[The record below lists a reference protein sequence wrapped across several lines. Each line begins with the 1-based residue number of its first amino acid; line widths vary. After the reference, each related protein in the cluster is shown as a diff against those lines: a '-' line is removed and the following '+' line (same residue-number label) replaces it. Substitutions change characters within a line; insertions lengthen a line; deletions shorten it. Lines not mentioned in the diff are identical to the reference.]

1 MSTKYQLTAPH
12 QNLQI
17 WAFLDTQNLQKSPK
31 PESLWSLLILVGATC
46 PVSYVPT
53 NTALRQSTTDN
64 RDQQLQS
71 AVDKN
76 RNQQSEEAVKNNKQP
91 AEWFPPSEWDFIST
105 WAECVLLDLF

>member
-1 MSTKYQLTAPH
+1 MSTKYQLTDPH

-17 WAFLDTQNLQKSPK
+17 GVFSGKCAKVQRPK

-76 RNQQSEEAVKNNKQP
+76 RNQQSEEAVKKTINSRSGSHRVSGTSLAPGQNV
-91 AEWFPPSEWDFIST
+91 
-105 WAECVLLDLF
+105 CC

>member
-1 MSTKYQLTAPH
+1 MSTKYQLTDPH

-17 WAFLDTQNLQKSPK
+17 GVFSGKCAKVQRPK
-31 PESLWSLLILVGATC
+31 PEPLWSLLVLVGATC

-91 AEWFPPSEWDFIST
+91 EWFPPSGWDFIST